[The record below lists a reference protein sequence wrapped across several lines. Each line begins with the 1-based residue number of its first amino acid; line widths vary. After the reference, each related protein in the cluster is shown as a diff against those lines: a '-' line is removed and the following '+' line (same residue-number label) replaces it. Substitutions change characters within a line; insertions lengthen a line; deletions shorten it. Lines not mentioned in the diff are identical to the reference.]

1 MALYCTVY
9 IILSLN
15 NKNRARHRHLQ
26 QWAPIIAHPLP
37 CTLLSLHILLST
49 DITYFN
55 SPLMWAFES
64 CKIFPISPFL
74 RSRRVRSN
82 KIMVKSPEGRA
93 RLDWK
98 LEIHLALDGSKWMKT
113 SKCHMPFNPFRML
126 GKCCPFFSENKNELG
141 RKAPDMLALAR
152 VPKNLLSN
160 PCRNFHEFVFSR
172 ASPQDQQDILSVLEN
187 DIDICS

>member
-1 MALYCTVY
+1 MYPRHVAPL
-9 IILSLN
+9 
-15 NKNRARHRHLQ
+15 KRHRHLQ

-126 GKCCPFFSENKNELG
+126 GKCCPFFPENKNDLG
-141 RKAPDMLALAR
+141 RNSTLPPSRHDMSELAR
-152 VPKNLLSN
+152 VPWNYS
-160 PCRNFHEFVFSR
+160 RNHAEVFMN
-172 ASPQDQQDILSVLEN
+172 AYLFKPAPKIEQILSVLAN
-187 DIDICS
+187 DIFSSTSLDR